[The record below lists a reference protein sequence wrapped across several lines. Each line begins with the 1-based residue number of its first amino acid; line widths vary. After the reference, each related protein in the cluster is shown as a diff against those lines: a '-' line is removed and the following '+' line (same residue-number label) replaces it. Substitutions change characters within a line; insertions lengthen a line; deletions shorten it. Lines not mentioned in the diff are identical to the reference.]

1 MTAIYA
7 DWLDAYP
14 LVSLE
19 DPLAEE
25 DWPGWQQAHG
35 ERRRPRPGGGR

>member
-1 MTAIYA
+1 MTGIYA

-14 LVSLE
+14 IVSLE

-25 DWPGWQQAHG
+25 DWDGWHELTA
-35 ERRRPRPGGGR
+35 RAR